1 MKFKTLEISFKGF
14 FIKQINFYWKKE
26 MQEIIKIFFFF
37 SHIFNGSLN
46 VLSETRL
53 QEIFEQKNA
62 TIQELNALAQKH
74 FLRPKNAERMST
86 KAIEHYKK
94 LCSGLSL
101 IQKKQIISL
110 FYDFGYISSI
120 YPKNNMNPDIIL
132 IQGSTVQN
140 MRERLMF
147 LAKIIQKDV
156 VHLKKETQIVF
167 LAGERKLFPTE
178 TKEVLLNPE
187 PYVLNLKWSSPKILP
202 KDERE
207 AAKLVWNQLE
217 LPLVLREK
225 TPLFIEATKQQGE
238 TRAQTMD
245 CIQLWLQHNIPQSQK
260 KVLMVS
266 NNPYVQYQ
274 MNVTELG
281 ILKAGLSDYFDV
293 EGIGRS
299 FDVNEDEDIDIT
311 IGILMDTLARVL
323 YVKNQSEELKQIYR
337 VFF

>member
-1 MKFKTLEISFKGF
+1 
-14 FIKQINFYWKKE
+14 

-37 SHIFNGSLN
+37 SHILNGSPEI
-46 VLSETRL
+46 LSGTRL
-53 QEIFEQKNA
+53 QEIFEQEEA

-74 FLRPKNAERMST
+74 FLRPKNAERMSN

-101 IQKKQIISL
+101 LQKKQIINM
-110 FYDFGYISSI
+110 FYDLGYISSI
-120 YPKNNMNPDIIL
+120 YPKKNINPDIIL

-147 LAKIIQKDV
+147 LAKIIQEDLV
-156 VHLKKETQIVF
+156 RLKKETQIVF
-167 LAGERKLFPTE
+167 LVGERKLFSTE
-178 TKEVLLNPE
+178 TKEVLLNSK
-187 PYVLNLKWSSPKILP
+187 PYIQDLKWSFPKNLP

-207 AAKLVWNQLE
+207 ASKLVWNQLK
-217 LPLVLREK
+217 LPVILREK
-225 TPLFIEATKQQGE
+225 IPLFIEATKQQGE
-238 TRAQTMD
+238 ARAQTMD
-245 CIQLWLQHNIPQSQK
+245 CVQLWLQHNIPLSHK

-274 MNVTELG
+274 VNVTELG
-281 ILKAGLSDYFDV
+281 ILKAGFSNHFDV

-299 FDVNEDEDIDIT
+299 FDINENEDIDIT

-323 YVKNQSEELKQIYR
+323 YVKNQFEQLKLKKSIK
-337 VFF
+337 